1 MNQALKDREHATWTS
16 VAPGWKKHEAALS
29 AAYARVTERM
39 LHAAGIRAGS
49 RVLDI
54 ACGSGEPSV
63 SAALQ
68 VGANGF
74 VLGTDFVEEMLASA
88 REKAKAKGLHNV
100 EFRRVDGEE
109 LAVDPGSFDAALS
122 RWGVIFMPEPLACL
136 RRMHG
141 ALRTGGRVAIA
152 CWAPPAENPWVAL
165 VLGAIRKHIDI
176 PAPPPGAPGMFSF
189 ADRAKLHDALEQAG
203 FGQVHIEAVP
213 AASPPM
219 RSGAAH
225 FGFVRE
231 LAGPVARLVATLDA
245 AQISAIEAELNRD
258 LEAFRGADRISIPGQ
273 TWVASG
279 QK

>member
-29 AAYARVTERM
+29 SAYAGVTERM
-39 LHAAGIRAGS
+39 LLAAGVRAGS

-63 SAALQ
+63 SAALE
-68 VGANGF
+68 VGPSGF
-74 VLGTDFVEEMLASA
+74 VLGTDFVAEMIAAA
-88 REKAKAKGLHNV
+88 REKAQRKGLQNI
-100 EFRRVDGEE
+100 ELRRVDGEE
-109 LAVDPGSFDAALS
+109 LAVEPGSFDAALS

-141 ALRTGGRVAIA
+141 ALHTGGRVAIA

-165 VLGAIRKHIDI
+165 VLGAIRKQIEI
-176 PAPPPGAPGMFSF
+176 PSPPPGAPGMFSF
-189 ADRAKLHDALEQAG
+189 ADRAKLLAVLEQAG
-203 FGQVHIEAVP
+203 FTGVQVEAVP

-219 RSGAAH
+219 GSGAAH

-231 LAGPVARLVATLDA
+231 LAGPVARLVAQLDS
-245 AQISAIEAELNRD
+245 AQLAAIEAELNRE
-258 LEAFRGADRISIPGQ
+258 LEAFRGPDGISIPGQ